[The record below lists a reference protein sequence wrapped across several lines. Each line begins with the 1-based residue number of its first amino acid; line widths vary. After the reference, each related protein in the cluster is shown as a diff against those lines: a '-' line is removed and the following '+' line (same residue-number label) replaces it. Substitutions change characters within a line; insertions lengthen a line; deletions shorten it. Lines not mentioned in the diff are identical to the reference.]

1 MSNWI
6 IYIDM
11 ILSYGVSGYVLF
23 RYLFALFK
31 PKYKNK
37 KYIYYFAY
45 FIFVILAVEMNLLDI
60 TFLKGLYGV
69 VSVCLIGVLL
79 FDSSEKRRIIGA
91 GLIFFLY
98 MVVIDA
104 FSVLV
109 FTLFS
114 GHTIE
119 NTMENSIY
127 SFICGLINQVM
138 LLCFYKPI
146 LNIIQ
151 RHKFDRIARQQNIF
165 LVILAIFEIALLN
178 YISIVVD
185 TTASS
190 MVLTFLSSG
199 FLALDIYLVY
209 LFEAISEKYS
219 LENEMELR
227 DQQLSMQ
234 NNYYH
239 SIETQY
245 DHSRRLIHDMKN
257 HMQTLEEL
265 YSSGSGLEA
274 KHYAQTI
281 LESMDAFSGRFK
293 CKNRI
298 LTIIIN
304 DKILKCDEQDIE
316 INTQVED
323 IDFDFI
329 EPFDMTT
336 IFSNLLDNAIEAC
349 SKISMKRRIDLKVYK
364 FNEFITIS
372 VRNPYDGKLVWDK
385 DSLASTKGGKHMG
398 LGLKNVKSAVE
409 KYEGTM
415 QRKSDDEHFEVKI
428 LMSPESRT
436 DI

>member
-1 MSNWI
+1 MDKWI
-6 IYIDM
+6 YTIDM
-11 ILSYGVSGYVLF
+11 FLSYGISGYVLF
-23 RYLFALFK
+23 KFLFELFK
-31 PKYKNK
+31 PKY
-37 KYIYYFAY
+37 
-45 FIFVILAVEMNLLDI
+45 
-60 TFLKGLYGV
+60 
-69 VSVCLIGVLL
+69 
-79 FDSSEKRRIIGA
+79 RRIIYIIAFVLFVVVAISINQLEIPLLRSIYGIMATCFISILLFSSPSKRKILGA
-91 GLIFFLY
+91 GMLFFIY
-98 MVVIDA
+98 MMMMDA
-104 FSVLV
+104 LSVLI

-119 NTMENSIY
+119 MTMENNLY
-127 SFICGLINQVM
+127 LLICGLINEVM
-138 LLCFYKPI
+138 LLCFYRPI
-146 LNIIQ
+146 LGIMV
-151 RHKFDRIARQQNIF
+151 RHKFDSISKQQNIF
-165 LVILAIFEIALLN
+165 LVVLAVFEIAMLN
-178 YISIVVD
+178 YISIIVD
-185 TTASS
+185 TTFSS
-190 MVLTFLSSG
+190 IILTVLSTG
-199 FLALDIYLVY
+199 FLALDIYLIY
-209 LFEAISEKYS
+209 LFEAISQKFA

-234 NNYYH
+234 SNYYH
-239 SIETQY
+239 SIENQY

-304 DKILKCDEQDIE
+304 DKILKCDEQGIE

-349 SKISMKRRIDLKVYK
+349 SRVSMEKRKIDLRVYQ

-372 VRNPYDGKLVWDK
+372 VRNTYNGKLVWNK
-385 DSLASTKGGKHMG
+385 DSLVSTKGGKHMG

-415 QRKSDDEHFEVKI
+415 ERESDDEHFEVKI

>member
-1 MSNWI
+1 MDKWI
-6 IYIDM
+6 YTIDM
-11 ILSYGVSGYVLF
+11 FLSYGISGYVLF
-23 RYLFALFK
+23 KFLFELFK
-31 PKYKNK
+31 PKY
-37 KYIYYFAY
+37 
-45 FIFVILAVEMNLLDI
+45 
-60 TFLKGLYGV
+60 
-69 VSVCLIGVLL
+69 
-79 FDSSEKRRIIGA
+79 RRIIYIIAFVLFVIVAIGINQLEIPLLRSIYGIIATCLISISLFSSPSKRKILGA
-91 GLIFFLY
+91 GMLFFIY
-98 MVVIDA
+98 MMMMDA
-104 FSVLV
+104 LSVLI

-119 NTMENSIY
+119 MTMENNLY
-127 SFICGLINQVM
+127 LLICGLINEVM
-138 LLCFYKPI
+138 LLCFYRPI
-146 LNIIQ
+146 LGIMV
-151 RHKFDRIARQQNIF
+151 RHKFDSISKQQNIF
-165 LVILAIFEIALLN
+165 LVVLAVFEIAMLN
-178 YISIVVD
+178 YISIIVD
-185 TTASS
+185 TTFSS
-190 MVLTFLSSG
+190 VILTVLSAG
-199 FLALDIYLVY
+199 FLALDIYLIY
-209 LFEAISEKYS
+209 LFEAISQKFA

-234 NNYYH
+234 SNYYH
-239 SIETQY
+239 RIETQY
-245 DHSRRLIHDMKN
+245 DNSRRLIHDMKN

-304 DKILKCDEQDIE
+304 DKILKCDEQGIE

-349 SKISMKRRIDLKVYK
+349 LKVPIEKRKIDLRVYQ

-372 VRNPYDGKLVWDK
+372 VRNTYNGKLVWDK

>member
-1 MSNWI
+1 MNNWI
-6 IYIDM
+6 IYVDM
-11 ILSYGVSGYVLF
+11 VLSYGVSGYVLF

-31 PKYKNK
+31 PKYK
-37 KYIYYFAY
+37 KYIYYLAY
-45 FIFVILAVEMNLLDI
+45 FVFVILAVEMNLI
-60 TFLKGLYGV
+60 GVTFLKGLYGV

-79 FDSSEKRRIIGA
+79 FDSTEKRRIIGA

-165 LVILAIFEIALLN
+165 LVILATFEIALLN

-209 LFEAISEKYS
+209 LFEAISEKYA

-265 YSSGSGLEA
+265 YNSGSGLEA

-304 DKILKCDEQDIE
+304 DKILKCDELGIE
-316 INTQVED
+316 ITTQVED

-336 IFSNLLDNAIEAC
+336 IFSNLLDNAIEA
-349 SKISMKRRIDLKVYK
+349 SSKVSTKRKISLKVYK
-364 FNEFITIS
+364 LILNFI
-372 VRNPYDGKLVWDK
+372 
-385 DSLASTKGGKHMG
+385 
-398 LGLKNVKSAVE
+398 
-409 KYEGTM
+409 
-415 QRKSDDEHFEVKI
+415 SDF
-428 LMSPESRT
+428 
-436 DI
+436 

>member
-1 MSNWI
+1 M
-6 IYIDM
+6 
-11 ILSYGVSGYVLF
+11 
-23 RYLFALFK
+23 ATC
-31 PKYKNK
+31 
-37 KYIYYFAY
+37 
-45 FIFVILAVEMNLLDI
+45 FISI
-60 TFLKGLYGV
+60 
-69 VSVCLIGVLL
+69 LL
-79 FDSSEKRRIIGA
+79 FSSPSKRKILGA
-91 GLIFFLY
+91 GMLFFIY
-98 MVVIDA
+98 MMMMDA
-104 FSVLV
+104 LSVLI

-119 NTMENSIY
+119 MTMENNLY
-127 SFICGLINQVM
+127 LLICGLINEVM
-138 LLCFYKPI
+138 LLCFYRPI
-146 LNIIQ
+146 LGIMV
-151 RHKFDRIARQQNIF
+151 RHKFDSISKQQNIF
-165 LVILAIFEIALLN
+165 LVVLAVFEIAMLN
-178 YISIVVD
+178 YISIIVD
-185 TTASS
+185 TTFSS
-190 MVLTFLSSG
+190 IILTVLSTG
-199 FLALDIYLVY
+199 FLALDIYLIY
-209 LFEAISEKYS
+209 LFEAISQKFA

-234 NNYYH
+234 SNYYH
-239 SIETQY
+239 SIENQY

-265 YSSGSGLEA
+265 YSSGSGIEA

-281 LESMDAFSGRFK
+281 LESVDAFSGRFK

-304 DKILKCDEQDIE
+304 DKILKCDEQGIE

-329 EPFDMTT
+329 EPFDITT

-349 SKISMKRRIDLKVYK
+349 SRVSMEKRKIDLRVYQ

-372 VRNPYDGKLVWDK
+372 VRNTYNGKLVWNK
-385 DSLASTKGGKHMG
+385 DSLVSTKGGKHMG

-415 QRKSDDEHFEVKI
+415 ERESDDEHFEVKI